1 MERYRR
7 NFNTLSPVEQVILS
21 NSRVAVIGLGGLGG
35 GVVEMLARIGVG
47 TLVLMDGDLFET
59 SNLNRQILATEA
71 LVGHS
76 KAGAARDRVRA
87 INTTVQVTAFHD
99 FLDSENADA
108 TVRGCDLVIDCL
120 DSIEARFLLEDACR
134 RAEIPLVSGAI
145 AGTLGQVITIFPQ
158 DPGLKLIYGDRSS
171 PRADGV
177 EKEVGNLSYTPMFVA
192 AIETSEAV
200 KVLLNRGE
208 LLRNR
213 LLIVDLMALS
223 FDLVELT

>member
-1 MERYRR
+1 MERYLR
-7 NFNTLSPVEQVILS
+7 NFNTLSRDEQTLLS
-21 NSRVAVIGLGGLGG
+21 GSRVAVIGLGGLGG
-35 GVVEMLARIGVG
+35 AVVEMLARIGVG
-47 TLVLMDGDLFET
+47 ALVLMDGDVFET

-76 KAGAARDRVRA
+76 KANTANDRVCA
-87 INTTVQVTAFHD
+87 INSAVQVTVYPD
-99 FLDSENADA
+99 FLDNDNADA
-108 TVRGCDLVIDCL
+108 TVQGCDLVIDCL
-120 DSIEARFLLEDACR
+120 DSIQTRFLLETACK
-134 RAEIPLVSGAI
+134 RAMIPLVSGAI

-158 DPGLKLIYGDRSS
+158 DPGLALVYGDRSS
-171 PRADGV
+171 TRADGV
-177 EKEVGNLSYTPMFVA
+177 EQEMGTLPYTAMFVA

-223 FDLVELT
+223 FDTVELT